1 MSTSTVSEDDG
12 AMSIE
17 DQLRERDAKIAALE
31 TQKQMQEEQ
40 NLLLREE
47 IGSLDIKHKEEIYWM
62 RLEVDN
68 LRREKEALEDRVQQV
83 YRDMREED
91 VMEDPLEAP
100 DGYDSAYVMSLQ
112 AQVGKYIR
120 TLGILDHQIVMVKNS
135 CDELVKSLKE
145 EIGDVME
152 EKCRM
157 EMDLLNQL
165 AVLDSEKRD
174 LEITFDQQMK
184 FKNEQVAELK
194 RALGSREQMSES
206 GESREVREEELLNEI
221 SELKEAK
228 KLLEDELEAE
238 RADADDAIA
247 RLEDVNADLEQTI
260 EAINSDLEVMR
271 QGASTA
277 EAVEVL
283 DALARDRQET
293 LTNLER
299 VAMIWEKADDSV
311 QGLED
316 IMDEVRPHDDTSI
329 HGDRERLLST
339 LETAS
344 LVHGQIKVSLLLV
357 ELKLRNQLNSLK
369 NDRLRMGP
377 GGLSPETNIGE
388 RMLEIQQEALAA
400 LDLVEQSLTDQIKQ
414 LEEEKGEDTRKMQE
428 ELEQTT
434 EELKGLQAQHSIL
447 ESEIAKLRQR
457 ENDKEKEKE
466 EEKKQNAGE
475 KPLEN
480 GKTEVTVS
488 KAVLERLQA
497 EVLTVVERVKEKNDT
512 IGRLK
517 TLIEEH
523 KVREAALKKELRR
536 IMRRSARNGE
546 DNDAANGSGKSDR
559 RRSSAVKTKS

>member
-1 MSTSTVSEDDG
+1 MSTTTASEGDDG
-12 AMSIE
+12 GMSVE
-17 DQLRERDAKIAALE
+17 DQLREKDAKIAALE
-31 TQKQMQEEQ
+31 SQKDMHEEQ
-40 NLLLREE
+40 VLLLREE

-83 YRDMREED
+83 YRDLREED
-91 VMEDPLEAP
+91 PTEDPMEAP

-120 TLGILDHQIVMVKNS
+120 TLGILDHQIVMVKSS
-135 CDELVKSLKE
+135 CDEVVKSLKE

-174 LEITFDQQMK
+174 LEISFDQQMK
-184 FKNEQVAELK
+184 FKNEQVGELK
-194 RALGSREQMSES
+194 KSVASREQMSES
-206 GESREVREEELLNEI
+206 GESRELREEELLNEI
-221 SELKEAK
+221 SEMKEAR
-228 KLLEDELEAE
+228 KLIEDELEAE

-247 RLEDVNADLEQTI
+247 RLEDANADLEQTI
-260 EAINSDLEVMR
+260 EALNSDLEVMR
-271 QGASTA
+271 EGAATA

-293 LTNLER
+293 LNGLER
-299 VAMIWEKADDSV
+299 VAMIWEKADDSI

-316 IMDEVRPHDDTSI
+316 IMDEVRPSDDTSVK
-329 HGDRERLLST
+329 GDRERLLST

-388 RMLEIQQEALAA
+388 RTEEIQQEALAA
-400 LDLVEQSLTDQIKQ
+400 LDLVEESLTDQIKQ
-414 LEEEKGEDTRKMQE
+414 LEQDKGEDARKIRDELQE
-428 ELEQTT
+428 TT
-434 EELKGLQAQHSIL
+434 EELKDLQAQHVIL
-447 ESEIAKLRQR
+447 ESEVSKLRMK
-457 ENDKEKEKE
+457 EMEEKEE
-466 EEKKQNAGE
+466 EEKKQNACE
-475 KPLEN
+475 KPIEN
-480 GKTEVTVS
+480 GHKNEVTVS
-488 KAVLERLQA
+488 KVVLDRLQT

-536 IMRRSARNGE
+536 IMRRSRSSDEKEGTN
-546 DNDAANGSGKSDR
+546 GKS
-559 RRSSAVKTKS
+559 RRSSTVKTKT